1 MGGVP
6 RKQRIGKGEGERRRG
21 KRRSGA
27 SKSRSREGFGIGLA
41 LARTLVPPT
50 FVGPTNV
57 GGYRKRRMARQR
69 RINFAALPFSSAAS
83 SAARVE
89 EEEQGISQLSLQL
102 VQPLPLDVRSP
113 IVDAKRLRFL
123 FQKELRRTDAGT
135 LGRIVLPKIIFNTS
149 QKTCENSFQRAAE
162 AYLPPLSYKDGMY
175 MCMDDMDGLQVWSF
189 KYRFWPNNN
198 SRMYVLENT
207 GEFVRVHGLRA
218 GDFVMLYKDDQNE
231 KYIIR
236 ARKASEK
243 SSFCDHKRLDLYD
256 ANVLLIP
263 DPEVQKPSYFNLNIP
278 IGDDISTSLFFETN
292 LIDEYGME
300 FPKLDP
306 LLEFGSIDNLYL
318 DDFP

>member
-6 RKQRIGKGEGERRRG
+6 MKQRVSKGEGDRRKG

-27 SKSRSREGFGIGLA
+27 SRSRSRSRSREGFGIGLA

-50 FVGPTNV
+50 FVGATNA

-69 RINFAALPFSSAAS
+69 RINFAALPFSSAAAS
-83 SAARVE
+83 NVARAE
-89 EEEQGISQLSLQL
+89 EKEQSISQLSLQL
-102 VQPLPLDVRSP
+102 VQPLPLDVHSP
-113 IVDAKRLRFL
+113 VVDAKRLRFL
-123 FQKELRRTDAGT
+123 LQKELRRTDAGT
-135 LGRIVLPKIIFNTS
+135 LGRIVLPK
-149 QKTCENSFQRAAE
+149 RAAE
-162 AYLPPLSYKDGMY
+162 AYLPPLTYKEGMY

-189 KYRFWPNNN
+189 KYRIRFWPNNN

-207 GEFVRVHGLRA
+207 GEFVRVHGLRT

-263 DPEVQKPSYFNLNIP
+263 DPDVQKPSFFNLNIP
-278 IGDDISTSLFFETN
+278 IGDDITTSLFSETN
-292 LIDEYGME
+292 LLDEYGME

-306 LLEFGSIDNLYL
+306 LLEFGSYR
-318 DDFP
+318 